1 MENTTKLAS
10 YFNTETPFRE
20 ALNRLRGIL
29 NSTVLKEEYKWK
41 MPVYTLNGKNL
52 IGLGV
57 FKNHFALLFFNG
69 DLLSDKNNVLIN
81 AQEGKTK
88 HMRQLRYTTLEEI
101 DENTVKSFIQESIT
115 NQNTR
120 ISAESS
126 AAIEGPALP
135 KELQN
140 AFTLSGH
147 LKTRFALLPEVKQQE
162 YIHYIAE
169 GEDEEERSKR
179 LEHCLPFIMRLR
191 GIADLL
197 DKKRPDS

>member
-1 MENTTKLAS
+1 MENITELVS

-20 ALNRLRGIL
+20 ALNYLRGIL
-29 NSTVLKEEYKWK
+29 HSTELVEDFKWN

-57 FKNHFALLFFNG
+57 FKNHLAVLFFNG
-69 DLLSDKNNVLIN
+69 DMLSDKNNLLIN

-101 DENTVKSFIQESIT
+101 DENTVKTYIQEAIT
-115 NQNTR
+115 NQNEGIHTE
-120 ISAESS
+120 IS
-126 AAIEGPALP
+126 AAIEGPAIP

-140 AFTLSGH
+140 AFMLSGH

-162 YIHYIAE
+162 YLHYIAE

-197 DKKRPDS
+197 DKK